1 MAPGPF
7 RVVELRINAMAVFHR
22 TYSPRA
28 AEISPKWLVVDASGK
43 SVGRLAAAV
52 AHRLRGKHKPTWAPH
67 MLCGD
72 HVIVVNAAKARFTG
86 AKERQ
91 KVYYRHTGYPGGIR
105 ETTAAEMRR
114 KHPDRIVRFAVK
126 GMLPKGPLGR
136 KMLRKLNVYPGAE
149 HPHIAQQPVSVEV

>member
-1 MAPGPF
+1 MPAKQD
-7 RVVELRINAMAVFHR
+7 
-22 TYSPRA
+22 TYSPRLA
-28 AEISPKWLVVDASGK
+28 DLDPRWLVVDASGK

-67 MLCGD
+67 MPCGD

-86 AKERQ
+86 NKETQ
-91 KVYYRHTGYPGGIR
+91 KTYHRHTGYPGGIR
-105 ETTAAEMRR
+105 SVTAAELRR

-136 KMLRKLNVYPGAE
+136 KMLRKLAVYAGAE
-149 HPHIAQQPVSVEV
+149 HPHVAQRPETIEI